1 MREVMKKYKSKS
13 KVADVLNI
21 SRASLY
27 RKIGKYRWIIN
38 GIYYLS
44 MLNYV

>member
-1 MREVMKKYKSKS
+1 MKKYKSKS

-27 RKIGKYRWIIN
+27 RKIEKYR
-38 GIYYLS
+38 
-44 MLNYV
+44 